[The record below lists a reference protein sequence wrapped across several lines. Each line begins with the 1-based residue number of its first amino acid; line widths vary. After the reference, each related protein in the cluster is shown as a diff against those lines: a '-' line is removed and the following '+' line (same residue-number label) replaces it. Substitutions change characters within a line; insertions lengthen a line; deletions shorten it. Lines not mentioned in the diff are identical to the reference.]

1 MPLKNETINLLEQIE
16 SELETVFKKISR
28 IALHNQQ
35 LMLEAFQAERIGSH
49 HFQTTTGYG
58 YHDAGRDALER
69 LFARVF
75 KAEAALVRQQLV
87 SGTHAIACSI
97 LGNLTSQDELIMA
110 TGFPYETLM
119 GVLGIQEDQLESTSA
134 TVGFKTKVIPL
145 LADGSIDRDRLIQSV
160 GPRTKMI
167 LFQRSCGYS
176 ERNSLDL
183 GQLQQ
188 VFTALKTTAPN
199 VIIFVDNCYGEF
211 VAEKEPLELG
221 ADLMAG
227 SLIKNPGGC
236 LIPSGG
242 YIAGK
247 KIFVEKAAERLYV
260 PGIGSAIGPSLLNL
274 QLFFQGFFEAPHRVS
289 EMVKGA
295 VLAAKLFEKAGF
307 KVSPM
312 ANESRTDIIQKIYFQ
327 SANDLIEFCQAV
339 QKNSPVESDVLPIP
353 AEMPGY
359 IHHVIMG
366 GGTFIS
372 GATSEFSA
380 DAPIAPPY
388 IAFLQGGL
396 SYTQIK
402 LSIAGIYE
410 SKYSL
415 FNR

>member
-1 MPLKNETINLLEQIE
+1 MPLMNETIDLLEQME

-69 LFARVF
+69 VFARVF

-97 LGNLTSQDELIMA
+97 LGNLTPQDELIMA

-134 TVGFKTKVIPL
+134 TAGFKTKVIPL
-145 LADGSIDRDRLIQSV
+145 LADGSIDQDRLIQSV
-160 GPRTKMI
+160 GPQTKMI

-183 GQLQQ
+183 GQLQL
-188 VFTALKTTAPN
+188 VFTALKMTAPN

-247 KIFVEKAAERLYV
+247 KFFVEKAAERLYV
-260 PGIGSAIGPSLLNL
+260 PGIGGAIGPSLLNL

-295 VLAAKLFEKAGF
+295 VLVAKLFEKAGF

-327 SANDLIEFCQAV
+327 SATDLIEFCQAV

-388 IAFLQGGL
+388 IVFLQGGL

-402 LSIAGIYE
+402 LSIAGIYQ
-410 SKYSL
+410 SKYAL
-415 FNR
+415 FNC